1 MPGQSSDTLLHVNTW
16 GNVDMETVIIF
27 YWQSTL
33 AQFLW
38 MCINDI
44 LVVNLSVMDVGVSVC
59 QSESLVVLY

>member
-1 MPGQSSDTLLHVNTW
+1 M
-16 GNVDMETVIIF
+16 
-27 YWQSTL
+27 

-38 MCINDI
+38 LCRNDI